1 MRPSHISDLPLDIID
16 VKDLNE
22 VLNAVYR
29 VRNNLLHGGKD
40 MKETNDMTLVLC
52 ASKVLYYILEKFL
65 SKEGI
70 LWFRV
75 PSESLP

>member
-1 MRPSHISDLPLDIID
+1 MRPSHLLDAPFQISNI
-16 VKDLNE
+16 KDLDQ

-65 SKEGI
+65 SKDGI
-70 LWFRV
+70 LK
-75 PSESLP
+75 